1 ILVRSVAAIPGAR
14 QINVLA
20 NNAVSSAARRHRH
33 VGPGGV
39 PRIRDRVVLPGR
51 ARFKKV
57 LIKARN
63 DVDLAVG
70 RIIRCAGEIPRTRH
84 GSASAPGAGTY
95 IVDLQDARWSE
106 GAINAAEDINLV
118 RVRGINRRRIIK
130 GARNA
135 RQRRPCVRTR
145 IILVKAIR
153 RKTAGKPAHAIRESA
168 VTRTGNGL
176 RDKWVIGHNRPRARC
191 TSGSAAWRGGRRASG
206 AQPCYGQLVAGT
218 PCVVLLVYYH
228 YQGLPAGHINLE

>member
-1 ILVRSVAAIPGAR
+1 ETAPNERVATTHQIAIRADRSRVWSINVNRHRRNGCPAIGYNVVAIILVRSVAAIPGAR

-118 RVRGINRRRIIK
+118 RVR
-130 GARNA
+130 
-135 RQRRPCVRTR
+135 
-145 IILVKAIR
+145 
-153 RKTAGKPAHAIRESA
+153 
-168 VTRTGNGL
+168 
-176 RDKWVIGHNRPRARC
+176 
-191 TSGSAAWRGGRRASG
+191 
-206 AQPCYGQLVAGT
+206 
-218 PCVVLLVYYH
+218 
-228 YQGLPAGHINLE
+228 